1 MNIGRGAQFSIAV
14 RIASTAMWLAVLN
27 CGNGQSRVVANDS
40 PTANENF
47 ALLAKENGLFVSSDA
62 ERLTCQAKPGECIE
76 VSFVLHETYPGR
88 QVISEIRTH
97 LTNAGWKPL
106 TEDWLNP
113 RTSSPRGSG
122 WIQYVEETGGA
133 LRDYWMWQ
141 SAWQD
146 AKGDLIRYSLRY
158 SRPFRSKVRLSD
170 VSINGNWMSAAKAQ
184 ADRDSVKRARHNATK
199 SGQR

>member
-1 MNIGRGAQFSIAV
+1 MNIGRGARFHFVV
-14 RIASTAMWLAVLN
+14 RIASVTLWIAALN
-27 CGNGQSRVVANDS
+27 CGNDQPHVVANDS

-62 ERLTCQAKPGECIE
+62 ERLTCQAKPGEWVE
-76 VSFVLHETYPGR
+76 VSFVLHESFPGR
-88 QVISEIRTH
+88 QVISDIRSH

-106 TEDWLNP
+106 TEDWLKP
-113 RTSSPRGSG
+113 GTSSPHTRGWS
-122 WIQYVEETGGA
+122 QYVDETGGA

-146 AKGDLIRYSLRY
+146 DKGDLIQYSLRY

-184 ADRDSVKRARHNATK
+184 ADRVSVKRSRDNAAK